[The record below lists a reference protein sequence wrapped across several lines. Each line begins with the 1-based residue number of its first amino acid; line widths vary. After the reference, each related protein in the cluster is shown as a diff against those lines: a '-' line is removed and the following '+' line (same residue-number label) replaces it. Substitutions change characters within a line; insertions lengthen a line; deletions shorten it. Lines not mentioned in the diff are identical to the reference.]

1 MCEAQHEPQFGR
13 RKSIFLKLIFC
24 AALKLVL
31 RMPLH
36 NLSLSLQCHFKLSS
50 LSCGTKNLQNAFP
63 AFLHHSLFQPKTTPE
78 KIISQRSF
86 LRHDPRQMNAL
97 NLVFVFGESQRK
109 SDRSRVKIFKR
120 ISSKSYKTAS
130 FGCVSES
137 LIVLAVHPCVG
148 NKHTL
153 DSFECVREPIF
164 SIFSSFTNFSFRNFP

>member
-1 MCEAQHEPQFGR
+1 
-13 RKSIFLKLIFC
+13 
-24 AALKLVL
+24 
-31 RMPLH
+31 MPLH

-50 LSCGTKNLQNAFP
+50 LSCGTKNLHDAFP
-63 AFLHHSLFQPKTTPE
+63 AFLLHSLFQPKTTPE

-109 SDRSRVKIFKR
+109 SNGSRVKIFKR
-120 ISSKSYKTAS
+120 ISSKSYKNAFLKCISGT
-130 FGCVSES
+130 
-137 LIVLAVHPCVG
+137 LIVLVIRTCVG

-153 DSFECVREPIF
+153 ARFECVCEPIF